1 MAIIINLFGASLR
14 YWVCELPQEKF
25 HALEKSRTNQQE
37 DWTNLFFDLDWLAQF
52 GFAHWSDFAI
62 MEEQNGMLCLPKC
75 SIEIKKGRKMLEK
88 FSADKLIHS
97 ASLFELHRTRAQKLT
112 VAPHE
117 GHIRF
122 ILIQTEI
129 GLVGKFKVDQESI
142 LIDELE
148 FVLTDLAYLNAP
160 RLLTSI
166 LHRGEKLI
174 KTDED
179 TVVSGYR
186 VVFMADSHDS

>member
-1 MAIIINLFGASLR
+1 
-14 YWVCELPQEKF
+14 
-25 HALEKSRTNQQE
+25 
-37 DWTNLFFDLDWLAQF
+37 
-52 GFAHWSDFAI
+52 
-62 MEEQNGMLCLPKC
+62 
-75 SIEIKKGRKMLEK
+75 MLEK